1 MSSGAAA
8 GIGIGCAVAGILI
21 GALVMGLLA
30 RRKTENFEQYET
42 NPDGAFAYTDM
53 SK

>member
-21 GALVMGLLA
+21 GALVMGLLGHG
-30 RRKTENFEQYET
+30 KTKHFEQYDT
-42 NPDGAFAYTDM
+42 NADGEI
-53 SK
+53 SRIILP